1 MITDPSKYIRIIQGI
16 PDENLNLETS
26 VGIKKMIE
34 LLDFIV
40 KNNLDLNS
48 KSMTVDVNGNEYDVI
63 FSYYTSSSNDFTSS
77 DESWFVSIKVVN
89 QNKSIVF
96 KEYKNKKEC
105 YNSKSFDFPNIDK
118 KYTII
123 EPIDNYGQVYT
134 MINQYGT
141 IYDKYYHPNFN
152 EFIQN
157 YSYVG
162 QGLHISD
169 NYWSEENGIK
179 VRKKDDGTIEI
190 EDYSS
195 SLGTLSEYSKK
206 PGDKYIT
213 IIKDDKKYYYEIE
226 NQKLLN
232 SEKSEELNIP
242 IRDYNTDNS
251 EYKPF
256 IKKNSNFYKII
267 SLFSRFDKEVKLT
280 NFTDDELNV
289 IEEQIK
295 NLVKNEEKSNM
306 LIRRKN

>member
-1 MITDPSKYIRIIQGI
+1 METDLLKYVRRILGT
-16 PDENLNLETS
+16 PDKNLNLKTS
-26 VGIKKMIE
+26 VGIKEMIE

-40 KNNLDLNS
+40 ENKLDLES
-48 KSMTVDVNGNEYDVI
+48 KSMTVDINDNRYDII
-63 FSYYTSSSNDFTSS
+63 FSYHTSSNSDFTSS
-77 DESWFVSIKVVN
+77 DESWFVSIKIIG

-105 YNSKSFDFPNIDK
+105 YNPKSFDFSNIDK

-134 MINQYGT
+134 MINQCGT

-152 EFIQN
+152 ELIQN
-157 YSYVG
+157 YSYIG

-190 EDYSS
+190 EDHSS
-195 SLGTLSEYSKK
+195 SLGTLNEYSKK

-213 IIKDDKKYYYEIE
+213 IIKDGERYYYDIE
-226 NQKLLN
+226 SQKLLN
-232 SEKSEELNIP
+232 EKKSEELNIP
-242 IRDYNTDNS
+242 IRDYNTDHP
-251 EYKPF
+251 EYTPY
-256 IKKNSNFYKII
+256 IKKDSNFCKII

-280 NFTDDELNV
+280 NFNDDELSA
-289 IEEQIK
+289 IKEQIK
-295 NLVKNEEKSNM
+295 NNLVKSKEKAKCYKK
-306 LIRRKN
+306 I